1 MHILSSFNLKVE
13 EIDAK
18 LCESAAAS
26 LEGKILASF
35 TKIIVYLS
43 YEKQLIFTLRSQPQ
57 PTQQIKNNN
66 PPVASALTRKKKEEI
81 KEQKKKDEGTST
93 ELMSDEEAVIGEEEE

>member
-1 MHILSSFNLKVE
+1 MEVE

-43 YEKQLIFTLRSQPQ
+43 YENQLMCIFFFVFLHYC
-57 PTQQIKNNN
+57 
-66 PPVASALTRKKKEEI
+66 VALGMYS
-81 KEQKKKDEGTST
+81 
-93 ELMSDEEAVIGEEEE
+93 

>member
-1 MHILSSFNLKVE
+1 MEVE

-43 YEKQLIFTLRSQPQ
+43 YEKQLMCIFFFC
-57 PTQQIKNNN
+57 II
-66 PPVASALTRKKKEEI
+66 V
-81 KEQKKKDEGTST
+81 
-93 ELMSDEEAVIGEEEE
+93 